1 MTDDHTF
8 YLQTHWDQCD
18 IPLNLRDPNYL
29 CTYPHRSLWF
39 CSKNKKSL
47 SSTNTASCV
56 LDSSLFQYLSV
67 SLFRL
72 LPIYRDTQVSQWTRI
87 RDGEIACLF
96 PIPSPAPLQ
105 CQACQEW
112 SSLPC
117 HPSSHYEMAFMTATL
132 VSTGSHLIAF
142 PVSPSP
148 IDLNHGSSCPAT
160 LYPLDVPA
168 MMPMVTN

>member
-67 SLFRL
+67 SLSRL

-87 RDGEIACLF
+87 RDRGKSHVSPRYLLQLPFNAKLVKSGLLI
-96 PIPSPAPLQ
+96 PAPSKKKSLYRQ
-105 CQACQEW
+105 HCCICGGVLPQE
-112 SSLPC
+112 SNLN
-117 HPSSHYEMAFMTATL
+117 TL
-132 VSTGSHLIAF
+132 T
-142 PVSPSP
+142 
-148 IDLNHGSSCPAT
+148 
-160 LYPLDVPA
+160 
-168 MMPMVTN
+168 